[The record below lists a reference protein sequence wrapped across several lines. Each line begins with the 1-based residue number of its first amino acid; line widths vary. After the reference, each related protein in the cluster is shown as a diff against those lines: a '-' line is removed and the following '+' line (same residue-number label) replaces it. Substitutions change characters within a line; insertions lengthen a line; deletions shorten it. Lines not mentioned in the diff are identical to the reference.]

1 MALGDGDI
9 KATTKTVSK
18 KTKRVR
24 RSPEEARELILS
36 TAADRL
42 ATIGLSGLN
51 ISGVAE
57 AAGMS
62 HATVIHHF
70 GSTTAMRQAL
80 LSHMTTELLSDVR
93 EALARQDSPEQVLAG
108 LFQKLAT
115 NNHGRLAAWLTLEH
129 QDVSISEAVDG
140 HNEGVGVL
148 FSGMIDAIAEKE
160 GATDEAR
167 QKARLR
173 VFLIATAAMG
183 LGVCGSALAS
193 LIGLSD
199 DDLTTFPRWLADT
212 MQQAGGS

>member
-108 LFQKLAT
+108 LFQKLAR

-140 HNEGVGVL
+140 HNEGVEVL